1 VSSSAPD
8 EAKLVSEL
16 LRLVN
21 ASWIAQACYVIA
33 RLGIPDLL
41 AAGPRSAVDLA
52 AATNTNAPALHRL
65 LNGLGSVGICRLR
78 DDDTF
83 EMTRLGEL
91 LRKDVPSSMRAW
103 TLHWGGESWPVW
115 ANLLHSVRTGQ
126 SARALITGTPGFA
139 HLDRDPQAAEIFN
152 QAMADLTRLTAI
164 EVARVYDFAQKRVV
178 DVGGGYGELLAQIL
192 LAHPSARGVLF
203 DMTHAIERARSS
215 LEARGLAHRCELVTG
230 DFFESVPASGDVYV
244 LKSVIHDWPDDRAR
258 VILQTCRR
266 AMPAGARLLVVE
278 RLMPERLEPGPEAEA
293 LARSDL
299 HMLVALGAQERTQTE
314 MRALLVSAGLEPLRT
329 IDTASGFQIVEA
341 SA

>member
-1 VSSSAPD
+1 MTDSARD
-8 EAKLVSEL
+8 EATLVNEL

-21 ASWIAQACYVIA
+21 GSWVAQACYVIA

-41 AAGPRSAVDLA
+41 ASGPRSAADLA
-52 AATNTNAPALHRL
+52 AATNTNAAALHRL

-78 DDDTF
+78 DDGTF
-83 EMTRLGEL
+83 EITSLGEL

-126 SARALITGTPGFA
+126 SARSLITGTPGFA
-139 HLDRDPQAAEIFN
+139 HLDRDPQAAAIFN

-164 EVARVYDFAQKRVV
+164 EVARVYDFSQKRIV

-192 LAHPSARGVLF
+192 IAYPTARGVLF
-203 DMTHAIERARSS
+203 DMAHAIEKARD
-215 LEARGLAHRCELVTG
+215 AFATRGLDDRCEFAYG
-230 DFFESVPASGDVYV
+230 DFFESVPAGADIYV
-244 LKSVIHDWPDDRAR
+244 LKSVIHDWPDERAR

-266 AMPAGARLLVVE
+266 AMHPRARLLVIE
-278 RLMPERLEPGPEAEA
+278 RLMPEKLEPGPEAEA

-299 HMLVALGAQERTQTE
+299 HMLVALGAQERTHAE
-314 MRALLVSAGLEPLRT
+314 MDALLDSAGLKPLRT
-329 IDTASGFQIVEA
+329 LDTASGFQIVEA
-341 SA
+341 GT